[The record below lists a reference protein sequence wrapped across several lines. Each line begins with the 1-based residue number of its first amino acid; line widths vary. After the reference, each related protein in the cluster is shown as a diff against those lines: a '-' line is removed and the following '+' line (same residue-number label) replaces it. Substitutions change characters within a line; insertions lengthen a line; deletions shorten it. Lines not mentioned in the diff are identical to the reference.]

1 MGDGGPNQERRALE
15 MAFGLK
21 ELSKTRVYQEAKAEG
36 REEGRAEGALR
47 AAPALLGRGFSVEQT
62 AQILG
67 LSIEQIQSVTL

>member
-1 MGDGGPNQERRALE
+1 

-36 REEGRAEGALR
+36 REEGIQEGRAEGALR
-47 AAPALLGRGFSVEQT
+47 AAPALLGRGFSVEET